1 MTQHDFTTLYSKFPA
16 LIALMEESF
25 TSHEFILRLA
35 QANQTEYVEAL
46 YTYRNSVHGSN
57 TAPFKAVHTILSQ
70 HLQEYPTL
78 IRHTGSVPSEDI
90 FRQSNGCTSW
100 KKV

>member
-1 MTQHDFTTLYSKFPA
+1 MP
-16 LIALMEESF
+16 ESF
-25 TSHEFILRLA
+25 TSHQFILRLA

-46 YTYRNSVHGSN
+46 YSYRDSVHGSN
-57 TAPFKAVHTILSQ
+57 TAPFKAVHTRLSQ

-78 IRHTGSVPSEDI
+78 IRHTGNVPSVDI
-90 FRQSNGCTSW
+90 FGQQNSCSSW

>member
-1 MTQHDFTTLYSKFPA
+1 MSQHDFTALFSKYPA
-16 LIALMEESF
+16 LIASMPDSF

-35 QANQTEYVEAL
+35 QVNQTEYVEAL

-57 TAPFKAVHTILSQ
+57 TAPFKAVHTRLSQ
-70 HLQEYPTL
+70 QLQEYPTL
-78 IRHTGSVPSEDI
+78 IRHTGSVASVDI
-90 FRQSNGCTSW
+90 FGQPNGCASW